1 MSNIMDRAMEP
12 IEDSHMGQK
21 ADARLGIRRLC
32 HLLHEKFRNQGIE
45 PGRDGLFDYL
55 RLQQLI

>member
-1 MSNIMDRAMEP
+1 MDRAMEP